1 MKRIIPFTFL
11 ALTVLQIKAQD
22 YVIAFAGTG
31 ASATVDSVQ
40 VKNLTQNT
48 SLTLNGDD
56 VLHLMG
62 VVGINQAIAQTSAY
76 LPIYPNP
83 MNEAGFI
90 EFESTSPGLVTIKV
104 SDMTGKQVILSQTE
118 IPCGRHAFSISGLL
132 RGIYTINIKS
142 TGYVYS
148 GKIIS
153 TMTGSGNPGIN
164 YVSSDQCTT
173 SPDRL
178 KSNKS
183 LVPMQYD
190 DGDQL
195 LFTCFS
201 GIYKTVIPLIPV
213 QSQTVVSDFVACEDA
228 DGNHYATVSIG
239 TQTWMAENLVVGLRI
254 DGVQQQTN
262 NGVIEKYCYENN
274 EANCTIYGGLYQW
287 NEAMQYDTIAGVQ
300 GICPSGWHIPADGEW
315 TTLFTFLGGTSVAG
329 GKMKSTGTIEA
340 GTGLWYLPNTGA
352 TNETGFSAFP
362 SGYSYGGDGTF
373 DKVGIYGYWWSS
385 SAKNTISSYF
395 RFLYYNDSGV
405 YKSGSIK
412 TNGFSVR
419 CVREL

>member
-1 MKRIIPFTFL
+1 MKKIALFIFL
-11 ALTVLQIKAQD
+11 AMTILQIKAQD
-22 YVIAFAGTG
+22 YLIAFAGTG

-48 SLTLNGDD
+48 SLTLNGADI
-56 VLHLMG
+56 LHLMG
-62 VVGINQAIAQTSAY
+62 VVGIDQPIAQPSAD
-76 LPIYPNP
+76 LRIYPNP

-90 EFESTSPGLVTIKV
+90 EFESSSPGLVTIKV

-118 IPCGRHAFSISGLL
+118 IPCGRHAFSISGLM
-132 RGIYTINIKS
+132 RGVYTVAVKS
-142 TGYVYS
+142 ARYVYS

-164 YVSSDQCTT
+164 YLSSDHITT
-173 SPDRL
+173 ASDRL

-183 LVPMQYD
+183 FVPMQYN

-201 GIYKTVIPLIPV
+201 VIYKTVILLIPI
-213 QSQTVVSDFVACEDA
+213 QSQTVTANFVACTDA
-228 DGNHYATVSIG
+228 DGNNYATVSIG
-239 TQTWMAENLVVGLRI
+239 PQIWMAENLVVGLRI

-262 NGVIEKYCYENN
+262 NGVIEKYCFDNN
-274 EANCTIYGGLYQW
+274 ETNCAIYGGLYQW
-287 NEAMQYDTIAGVQ
+287 NETMQYDTTAGVQ
-300 GICPSGWHIPADGEW
+300 GICPSGWHIPTDGEC

-373 DKVGIYGYWWSS
+373 DKVGSYGYWWSS
-385 SAKNTISSYF
+385 SAKNTNSSYF
-395 RFLYYNDSGV
+395 RFLIYDDSGV

-419 CVREL
+419 CQRDL

>member
-1 MKRIIPFTFL
+1 MKKITLFIFL
-11 ALTVLQIKAQD
+11 AMTMLQIKAQD
-22 YVIAFAGTG
+22 YMIAFAGTG
-31 ASATVDSVQ
+31 ASTTIDSVQ
-40 VKNLTQNT
+40 VRNLTQNT
-48 SLTLNGDD
+48 SLTLNGADI
-56 VLHLMG
+56 LHLMG
-62 VVGINQAIAQTSAY
+62 VVGIDQAIAQTSAD
-76 LPIYPNP
+76 LRIYPNP
-83 MNEAGFI
+83 LNEAGFI
-90 EFESTSPGLVTIKV
+90 EFESSSPGFATIEV
-104 SDMTGKQVILSQTE
+104 SDMTGKQVILTQTE
-118 IPCGRHAFSISGLL
+118 IPCGRHAFSISGLM
-132 RGIYTINIKS
+132 RGIYTVAVKS
-142 TGYVYS
+142 AGYVYS

-164 YVSSDQCTT
+164 YLSSDHITKAAGKM
-173 SPDRL
+173 
-178 KSNKS
+178 KSIES

-201 GIYKTVIPLIPV
+201 GIYKTVIPLIPI
-213 QSQTVVSDFVACEDA
+213 QSQTVTANFVACTDA

-239 TQTWMAENLVVGLRI
+239 LQTWMAENLVVGLRI
-254 DGVQQQTN
+254 DGVQQQTD
-262 NGVIEKYCYENN
+262 NGVIEKYCYGND
-274 EANCTIYGGLYQW
+274 EANCAVYGGLYQW
-287 NEAMQYDTIAGVQ
+287 NETMQYDTTAGVQ

-373 DKVGIYGYWWSS
+373 DKVGSYGYWWSS
-385 SAKNTISSYF
+385 SAKTTTSSYF
-395 RFLYYNDSGV
+395 RFLYYNDGGV

-419 CVREL
+419 CLLD